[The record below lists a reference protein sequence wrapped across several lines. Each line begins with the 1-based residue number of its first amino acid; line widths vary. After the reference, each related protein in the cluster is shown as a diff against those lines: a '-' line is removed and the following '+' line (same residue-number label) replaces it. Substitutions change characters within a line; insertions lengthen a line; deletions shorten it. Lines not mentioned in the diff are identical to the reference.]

1 MKKRDDSNKRFLLI
15 NVKSETICG
24 LLYLYFVNIGCV
36 NYYISKGYIPVI
48 DLITYPN
55 VYNKFNTS
63 LNYNPW
69 EQFFYQPYNHT
80 LDNVKKYAKR
90 IEYKNFSV
98 LRNEPNYSIEL
109 FYNNRIRLYWHHK
122 AKKYI
127 PIKKEIINEANYIF
141 KTLFQDSNNILGI
154 LIRGTDYIAK
164 RPFQHAINGFL

>member
-1 MKKRDDSNKRFLLI
+1 MYSLKKFFHQIKFFLLFLFFLIIIFINHNEKMKKRDDSNKRFLLI

-109 FYNNRIRLYWHHK
+109 FYNNRIRLYW
-122 AKKYI
+122 Y
-127 PIKKEIINEANYIF
+127 F
-141 KTLFQDSNNILGI
+141 
-154 LIRGTDYIAK
+154 
-164 RPFQHAINGFL
+164 